1 MLDFL
6 PQVIDAVRAVGRDE
20 VMPRYLKV
28 AHARKDDGSLFTE
41 ADLAAQRALIARL
54 TAIAPYPVLGEEM
67 DDAVHKRLWDEGHDG
82 LWCVD
87 PIDGTTN
94 FVSGMPFF
102 AMSIALMKQGRP
114 VLGVVYDPQ
123 ADECFHAEAG
133 VGAFLGGERLPLKTA
148 PEALNRCIAGVDFK
162 RIPRALAGRLA
173 AQHPYSSQRNLG
185 ASTLDWCYLAA
196 GRLHVYLHGGQKL
209 WDYAAG
215 ALILEEAGGRVS
227 RLEGGEFWSGDP
239 WTRSAVAGA
248 TPALHEQWRDW
259 LDGRA
264 ALAMTTLAS
273 NNFNNP

>member
-1 MLDFL
+1 
-6 PQVIDAVRAVGRDE
+6 
-20 VMPRYLKV
+20 MPRYLKV

-41 ADLAAQRALIARL
+41 ADLAAQQALERRL
-54 TAIAPYPVLGEEM
+54 KAIVPCPVLGEEM
-67 DDAVHKRLWDEGHDG
+67 DDASHRRLWQEGEAG

-102 AMSIALMKQGRP
+102 AMSVALLKAGRP

-123 ADECFHAEAG
+123 ADECFHAEVG
-133 VGAFLGGERLPLKTA
+133 RGAFLDGERLPLKTA
-148 PEALNRCIAGVDFK
+148 PERLNRCIAGVDFK

-173 AQHPYSSQRNLG
+173 AEHPYSSQRNLG

-215 ALILEEAGGRVS
+215 ALILEESGGRVHQLDGS
-227 RLEGGEFWSGDP
+227 PFWSGDP
-239 WTRSAVAGA
+239 WSRSVVAAAGA
-248 TPALHEQWRDW
+248 ELLDQWGTW
-259 LDGRA
+259 LA
-264 ALAMTTLAS
+264 AR
-273 NNFNNP
+273 

>member
-1 MLDFL
+1 MLN
-6 PQVIDAVRAVGRDE
+6 QVIDAVREVGRTE

-41 ADLAAQRALIARL
+41 ADLAAQQALIARL
-54 TAIAPYPVLGEEM
+54 QAIAPCPVLGEEM
-67 DDAVHKRLWDEGHDG
+67 DDDTHKRLWDEGRDG

-102 AMSIALMKQGRP
+102 AMSIAFMKQGRP

-133 VGAFLGGERLPLKTA
+133 QGAFLDGCQLPLKTA
-148 PEALNRCIAGVDFK
+148 PKQLNRSIAGVDFK

-173 AQHPYSSQRNLG
+173 ASHPYSSQRNLG

-196 GRLHVYLHGGQKL
+196 GRLHIYLHGGQKL

-215 ALILEEAGGRVS
+215 ALILEEAGGCVS
-227 RLEGGEFWSGDP
+227 QMDGGSFWRGDP
-239 WTRSAVAGA
+239 WTRSVVAA
-248 TPALHEQWRDW
+248 STPALHEQWRAWPDE
-259 LDGRA
+259 REPA
-264 ALAMTTLAS
+264 QA
-273 NNFNNP
+273 

>member
-1 MLDFL
+1 VNKTLEA
-6 PQVIDAVRAVGRDE
+6 VIAAVREVGRTE

-28 AHARKDDGSLFTE
+28 AHSRKDDGSLFTE
-41 ADLAAQRALIARL
+41 ADLAAQQALITRL
-54 TAIAPYPVLGEEM
+54 RAIAPYPVLGEEM
-67 DDAVHKRLWDEGHDG
+67 DDATHQRLWDEGDDG

-102 AMSIALMKQGRP
+102 AMSIALLKQGRP

-123 ADECFHAEAG
+123 ADECFYAEAG
-133 VGAFLGGERLPLKTA
+133 AGAWLDGAPLPLKTA
-148 PEALNRCIAGVDFK
+148 PASLGRCIAGVDFK
-162 RIPRALAGRLA
+162 RLPRELAARLA

-215 ALILEEAGGRVS
+215 ALILAEAGGRVS
-227 RLEGGEFWSGDP
+227 QLHGGEFWSGDP
-239 WTRSAVAGA
+239 WSRSAVAGA
-248 TPALHEQWRDW
+248 TADLHDQWRAW
-259 LDGRA
+259 LATD
-264 ALAMTTLAS
+264 
-273 NNFNNP
+273 

>member
-1 MLDFL
+1 MTSVLAA
-6 PQVIDAVRAVGRDE
+6 VIEAARAVGRAE

-28 AHARKDDGSLFTE
+28 AHARKNDGSLFTE
-41 ADLAAQRALIARL
+41 ADLAAQRDLIARL

-67 DDAVHKRLWDEGHDG
+67 ADAAHQRLWAEGADG

-94 FVSGMPFF
+94 FVCGMPFF
-102 AMSIALMKQGRP
+102 AMSIALLKRGRP

-133 VGAFLGGERLPLKTA
+133 RGAFLDGDRLPLKTA
-148 PEALNRCIAGVDFK
+148 PDRLDRCIAGVDFK
-162 RIPRALAGRLA
+162 RLPRDLAVRLA
-173 AQHPYSSQRNLG
+173 AEHPYSSQRNLG

-215 ALILEEAGGRVS
+215 ALILEEAGGRAGAMD
-227 RLEGGEFWSGDP
+227 GGEFWAGDP
-239 WTRSAVAGA
+239 WTRSVAA
-248 TPALHEQWRDW
+248 ACTPDLQAQWLAW
-259 LDGRA
+259 LA
-264 ALAMTTLAS
+264 ARS
-273 NNFNNP
+273 P